1 MLILFEVENIFYSLW
16 VFTNNTGW
24 LRRKDY
30 QFHFTKDIL
39 MMFFC
44 MFKTSKDADKFLN
57 TIHKNT
63 NLIIEK
69 SKFKNYIFIYAY
81 NQNV

>member
-1 MLILFEVENIFYSLW
+1 
-16 VFTNNTGW
+16 
-24 LRRKDY
+24 
-30 QFHFTKDIL
+30 
-39 MMFFC
+39 MFFC
-44 MFKTSKDADKFLN
+44 MFKISKDADKFLN

-63 NLIIEK
+63 NLITEK